1 MAKVKPA
8 NDLGIISVE
17 DILGTT
23 VTGTNKADILTLDI
37 RSHTAP
43 TRSTPR
49 HSTAAEGTTP

>member
-23 VTGTNKADILTLDI
+23 VTGTNKADKHGTDPVRQPVQ
-37 RSHTAP
+37 RSKTMVRAG
-43 TRSTPR
+43 R
-49 HSTAAEGTTP
+49 ANKGG